1 MKFVFWLLQCLMSFY
16 SFELWLCAP
25 EKKEKLC
32 ITDREKRI
40 SSIIIQKRPK
50 IPCLLQ
56 HNKKWALGGLATNIC
71 KVRLPM
77 DIYSKLILKA
87 IQNGVPAGEYS
98 TWGLGFKQVRKISK
112 HLSDTTPKCGNVLAF
127 TRTIHS
133 LLFGKMGQGPL
144 ICLTLL
150 GPSVLHVHRS
160 LALENSQI

>member
-1 MKFVFWLLQCLMSFY
+1 MKFVFWLFQCLMSFY

-32 ITDREKRI
+32 LTDREKRI

-56 HNKKWALGGLATNIC
+56 HNKKWALDGLATNIC
-71 KVRLPM
+71 KVRLPK

-87 IQNGVPAGEYS
+87 IQNGIPAGEYS
-98 TWGLGFKQVRKISK
+98 TLGLGFKQVRNISK

-127 TRTIHS
+127 TRTIYS
-133 LLFGKMGQGPL
+133 LLFGKWVKGP
-144 ICLTLL
+144 
-150 GPSVLHVHRS
+150 
-160 LALENSQI
+160 